1 MQTRTHTAHC
11 KLRPSVPSPWF
22 NQSSFLQ
29 GSLQPCLSLLPP
41 ETSTP
46 GSLTV
51 SGLSSYTETIR
62 ITSRFG
68 HFWSLCSSQSQSGA
82 LLESWPLAHH
92 PLRVGSQLTLSP
104 QTQLPI
110 MPTHTSNLLLQTLY
124 FPRICQTMRHGSDPG
139 CFSLAKHEKLLCPAG
154 CFLNICPIL
163 YHSYATTMGSGHSF
177 QAQFQ
182 QYRPVSIVSRLIQII
197 IYSTLPE

>member
-1 MQTRTHTAHC
+1 MQTCTHTAHC
-11 KLRPSVPSPWF
+11 KRRPSVPSPWF

-51 SGLSSYTETIR
+51 SGLSSYTEDIR

-82 LLESWPLAHH
+82 LLESWPLARH
-92 PLRVGSQLTLSP
+92 PLSVGSQLTLSP

-110 MPTHTSNLLLQTLY
+110 VPIHTSNLLLQTLY
-124 FPRICQTMRHGSDPG
+124 FPRICQATRHGSDPG
-139 CFSLAKHEKLLCPAG
+139 WFFSCKTRKVAVSCWMFLKYMSHPLPLLRHHDG
-154 CFLNICPIL
+154 LWSPIP
-163 YHSYATTMGSGHSF
+163 STVSAVQASF
-177 QAQFQ
+177 HCLS
-182 QYRPVSIVSRLIQII
+182 SIQRI